1 MLVENLRML
10 LKRTVQRL
18 TCIDLVAK
26 CLQCVAKSLLSSAIA
41 HDALTEQ
48 FKSLRQRNAGTHER
62 RPLPRENAQCF
73 GGHSLAFQLAKG
85 RSLPPGDCSGEGRI
99 K

>member
-1 MLVENLRML
+1 MLIENLRML
-10 LKRTVQRL
+10 LKSSVQRL
-18 TCIDLVAK
+18 ACIDLVAK

-41 HDALTEQ
+41 HNALTEQ
-48 FKSLRQRNAGTHER
+48 FKSLRQRNACTHER

-73 GGHSLAFQLAKG
+73 GRHSLAFQLAKG
-85 RSLPPGDCSGEGRI
+85 RSLPSGDCTGEGRI